1 MSANTLGL
9 ARHFGDPAVYEAE
22 FDRPSFSGE
31 RRYYLICG
39 APRVGSWLLCD
50 LLESSGVMG
59 VPAEYFNTHSGFHR
73 MTERFGLIG
82 DGKVNLN
89 AYIQA
94 LKESR
99 TGANGVLGIKIQ
111 YWMMDPLLKD
121 KVISRHFPG
130 IRFIYLDRYDII
142 NQGVSYAIAR
152 RTQQWTKPSSERA
165 LDFDS
170 MKAAPDT
177 GASITVEQ
185 AIKLILRERAS
196 WHHFF
201 ALNQIKPLRLNYE
214 DLIDDTDSTCKSIC
228 AHVGIETDWDFSLQK
243 ARIRK
248 QDSPEKEEWVRR
260 LREKGGY

>member
-31 RRYYLICG
+31 RRYYLICC

-111 YWMMDPLLKD
+111 YWMMPPLFRA

-130 IRFIYLDRYDII
+130 IRFIYLDRYDLI
-142 NQGVSYAIAR
+142 NQGVSYEIAR
-152 RTQQWTKPSSERA
+152 RTEQWTELSSERA
-165 LDFDS
+165 LDFDAT
-170 MKAAPDT
+170 K
-177 GASITVEQ
+177 VEQ
-185 AIKLILRERAS
+185 AIRFILRERSS

-228 AHVGIETDWDFSLQK
+228 AHVGIETEWDFSLQK

-248 QDSPEKEEWVRR
+248 QDIPEKEEWVRR